1 MPGDHRLLLSLQETR
16 WAIHIRTRRF
26 IADAVRRALLFL
38 KYVVE
43 VGAAL
48 RILPILTMLC
58 LLLVFIGSHHIFS
71 PPLYTK
77 NYLRQPYA
85 FDPRRLQ
92 PPTPLSSSTIFL
104 LRLFFALL
112 CLSFVGTSIFFYK
125 SMFSNP
131 RPWSLEELKHQTE
144 VLGRKSTFCY
154 KCRRYRP
161 ARTHHCRYCDKCVQ
175 RMDHHCPFISN
186 CVGSHN
192 HKNFFMLQILVT
204 LSCLLISTFGVFC
217 IKNNVITQTLA
228 SVTLISFCGSLG
240 ITQAV
245 FVVHQIYL
253 MTRNSTTLEHFEKLS
268 GYIFDREPIRFEFD
282 TGWKKNIHEVWNS

>member
-1 MPGDHRLLLSLQETR
+1 MPGDQRLLLSLRETR

-38 KYVVE
+38 KLVVE

-112 CLSFVGTSIFFYK
+112 CVSFVGTSIFFYK

-131 RPWSLEELKHQTE
+131 RLWSLEELKHQTE
-144 VLGRKSTFCY
+144 VLGRKPTFCY

-161 ARTHHCRYCDKCVQ
+161 ARTHHCRYCDKYVAYSS
-175 RMDHHCPFISN
+175 RKR
-186 CVGSHN
+186 SHTMTYEMSWQGACKEWTIIVN
-192 HKNFFMLQILVT
+192 S
-204 LSCLLISTFGVFC
+204 LSFP
-217 IKNNVITQTLA
+217 
-228 SVTLISFCGSLG
+228 
-240 ITQAV
+240 
-245 FVVHQIYL
+245 
-253 MTRNSTTLEHFEKLS
+253 LS
-268 GYIFDREPIRFEFD
+268 YSWVLFWP
-282 TGWKKNIHEVWNS
+282 